1 MGVHKPLCTSIHSG
15 TTIPQQSFIAVS
27 AEILYEPARTG
38 ASRAVQAS
46 RPKMRSPA
54 IKQEHTVPERSLK
67 DVLSHREF
75 RMALDLER
83 ARADRTEQEFS
94 VLLLK
99 GAAVADSQTA
109 ECLMHRLLSRI
120 RITDIIIG
128 WYDEHRI
135 GIILPYTPSSGAVKL
150 ARDIDIICKPSRS
163 ALTVYTYPG
172 PWLPEDDSNSEAR
185 GHSSDQHTVAENE
198 GDTLWSAYPV
208 SPPQILFDTG
218 MPRWKRAMDI
228 AGSAIALA
236 ILSPLLLIVATIIA
250 VVSPGP
256 IFLKQKR
263 VGYQGKP
270 YYIWKFRT
278 MKVGTDNTLHQ
289 EHFKTLMNDDVPL
302 TKLDT
307 KGDPRVIPLGN
318 FIRRCYLDE
327 LPQLIN
333 VLRGD
338 MSLVGPRPCLAYTV
352 SQYRPWQRRRCDA
365 VPGMT
370 GLWQVSGKNKTTFK
384 QMVRLDIAY
393 VRQRS
398 LSLDLW
404 ILWRTFPTIL
414 GELFET
420 VLASRTTETN
430 LDNSKVSVD
439 GD

>member
-1 MGVHKPLCTSIHSG
+1 
-15 TTIPQQSFIAVS
+15 
-27 AEILYEPARTG
+27 
-38 ASRAVQAS
+38 
-46 RPKMRSPA
+46 
-54 IKQEHTVPERSLK
+54 
-67 DVLSHREF
+67 
-75 RMALDLER
+75 
-83 ARADRTEQEFS
+83 
-94 VLLLK
+94 
-99 GAAVADSQTA
+99 
-109 ECLMHRLLSRI
+109 
-120 RITDIIIG
+120 
-128 WYDEHRI
+128 
-135 GIILPYTPSSGAVKL
+135 
-150 ARDIDIICKPSRS
+150 
-163 ALTVYTYPG
+163 
-172 PWLPEDDSNSEAR
+172 
-185 GHSSDQHTVAENE
+185 
-198 GDTLWSAYPV
+198 
-208 SPPQILFDTG
+208 
-218 MPRWKRAMDI
+218 
-228 AGSAIALA
+228 
-236 ILSPLLLIVATIIA
+236 
-250 VVSPGP
+250 
-256 IFLKQKR
+256 
-263 VGYQGKP
+263 
-270 YYIWKFRT
+270 

-289 EHFKTLMNDDVPL
+289 EHFTTLMNDDVPL